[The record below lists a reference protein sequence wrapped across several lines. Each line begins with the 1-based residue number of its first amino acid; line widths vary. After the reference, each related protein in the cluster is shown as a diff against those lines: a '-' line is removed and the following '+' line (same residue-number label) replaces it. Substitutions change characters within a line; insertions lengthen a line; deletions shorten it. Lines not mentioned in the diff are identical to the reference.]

1 MERSMLFA
9 AGILAVLGILWLS
22 ARLILNKLAPPN
34 ASP

>member
-1 MERSMLFA
+1 MSLLFA
-9 AGILAVLGILWLS
+9 AGILVVLGMLWFS